1 MDRWIY
7 RHTDGWNFP
16 PMFYRTSSPI
26 GSAAQKHRDVDILFS
41 KIVHAHTS
49 MKDDYNKNN
58 DDDFMITDHRK
69 DDNAKKRMTD
79 DRR

>member
-1 MDRWIY
+1 
-7 RHTDGWNFP
+7 
-16 PMFYRTSSPI
+16 MFYRTSSPI

-41 KIVHAHTS
+41 KIVH
-49 MKDDYNKNN
+49 DYNKNN
-58 DDDFMITDHRK
+58 DDDSVITDHRK

>member
-58 DDDFMITDHRK
+58 DDDSMITDHRK